1 MNPDGSLR
9 GGYLQS
15 AVDTAASAKSF
26 ITLNGWVAVL
36 SVLATIVVV
45 VAGALFALRRYTGM
59 DKPYTRFV
67 SEGDADMDE
76 PSGQ

>member
-15 AVDTAASAKSF
+15 AIDTAASAKSF

-36 SVLATIVVV
+36 SVMATIFVVV
-45 VAGALFALRRYTGM
+45 GGALFVLRRYTGM

-67 SEGDADMDE
+67 PPGDADMED
-76 PSGQ
+76 QDTQ